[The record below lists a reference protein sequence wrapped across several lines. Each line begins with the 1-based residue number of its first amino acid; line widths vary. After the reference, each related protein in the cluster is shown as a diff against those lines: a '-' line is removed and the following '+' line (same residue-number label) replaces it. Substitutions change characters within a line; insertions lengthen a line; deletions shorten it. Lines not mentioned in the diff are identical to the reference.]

1 MDRMGLVEVGS
12 REVKVEVN
20 EEESLSTK
28 GI

>member
-1 MDRMGLVEVGS
+1 MDRMGPVEVGS
-12 REVKVEVN
+12 RGVKVEVN